1 MEYIGL
7 RKVGSEGLKEI
18 RRQVVRLKKMG
29 KTGKEIK
36 ELTGVWQNRASEI
49 WTAYQRDS
57 EIFLERKKY
66 GRKAGSHVLLTAEEQ
81 DNIRKTVE
89 EKIPEDFG
97 ITGKLWTLERTRQY
111 IQKQFHK
118 AINERTLSDYMK
130 RWGMS
135 CQRPAKRARKQ
146 NPTGI

>member
-1 MEYIGL
+1 MEYIDL

-29 KTGKEIK
+29 KKGKEIK
-36 ELTGVWQNRASEI
+36 ELTGVRQNRASEI
-49 WTAYQRDS
+49 WTAYHRDS

-97 ITGKLWTLERTRQY
+97 ITGKLWTLERTWQC

-135 CQRPAKRARKQ
+135 CQRPVKRARKQ